1 MIGEPSLLLFA
12 IIGASFPDI
21 GVFKRMKWS
30 LFRNRNFVL
39 FLMRESLSLSGTI
52 FLNISLA
59 LYTLSITGSA
69 TQFASVLSL
78 GIIPHLVLGPLA
90 GVAVDR
96 LNKRTLI
103 LFLETGK
110 MVFLFSLLLSL
121 PFAPDQLGWI
131 YACVLFFSSCDVFAA
146 PAYITLLPSIVKR
159 EDLSSANALDTTVVE
174 TIRVLAP
181 FLGTIVYSFYG
192 LNGVFLVHGT
202 LCLFSVAATS
212 FMAIHTPHK
221 KGLSSTILQDI
232 KIGFQSFTKDL
243 RILSLVAN
251 GVLTHIFMF
260 PFVLLGF
267 PYLIKQV
274 FAGSDLDFGMVESI
288 QTAGSLCSIFGV
300 VFLQKRYSLSIN
312 IGIGIVGLIVFI
324 FPLLLLIHPGFFRTL
339 TLHSLLVVSYFGT
352 ISFLLFFAF
361 GTYGVFFRTFYQQ
374 TIDAVV
380 LGRFVSVMGMLFAIG
395 RFAGFQMYG
404 KLLDSSPL
412 LYSILLLGLGMVLKL
427 LLHIP
432 FLLEEKRREQLSQDS
447 GMETQK
453 MQPPL

>member
-1 MIGEPSLLLFA
+1 
-12 IIGASFPDI
+12 
-21 GVFKRMKWS
+21 MKWS

-39 FLMRESLSLSGTI
+39 FLTRESLSLSGTI

-78 GIIPHLVLGPLA
+78 GIIPHFLLGPLA

-96 LNKRTLI
+96 MNKRTLI

-110 MVFLFSLLLSL
+110 VVFLFSLLLSFH
-121 PFAPDQLGWI
+121 FAPIQVGWI
-131 YACVLFFSSCDVFAA
+131 YVCVLFFSSCDVFAA
-146 PAYITLLPSIVKR
+146 PAYITLLPSIVKQ
-159 EDLSSANALDTTVVE
+159 EELSSANALDTTVVE

-181 FLGTIVYSFYG
+181 FLGTVVYSFYD

-202 LCLFSVAATS
+202 LCLFSAAATY
-212 FMAIHTPHK
+212 FMAIYTPNK

-232 KIGFQSFTKDL
+232 KIGFQSFTKDM

-274 FAGSDLDFGMVESI
+274 FAGSDLDFGVVESL
-288 QTAGSLCSIFGV
+288 QTAGSLCSILGV
-300 VFLQKRYSLSIN
+300 VFLQKKYTLPVN
-312 IGIGIVGLIVFI
+312 IGVGIVGLLVFVL
-324 FPLLLLIHPGFFRTL
+324 PLLLLIHPGFFQTL
-339 TLHSLLVVSYFGT
+339 TLYPLLVVGYFGT
-352 ISFLLFFAF
+352 VSFLLFFAF

-374 TIDAVV
+374 TIDTVM

-395 RFAGFQMYG
+395 RFAGFHLYG

-412 LYSILLLGLGMVLKL
+412 LYSILVLGLGMVLKL
-427 LLHIP
+427 LMHVP
-432 FLLEEKRREQLSQDS
+432 FLLDEKRRRPLSLHS
-447 GMETQK
+447 GMETK
-453 MQPPL
+453 KVQPPL